1 VDFKKFLFMAG
12 ALTHDKRFAPLAVK
26 ALEEYYASPEGQS
39 RAPSDGSYVVNDPEI
54 EIYMALARLA
64 DPASVEPLQK
74 FYKSGDDDTRE
85 LVVHAIGA
93 VESPEAEAFLVEAL
107 KTGESVNV
115 TWNPDYVKS
124 APNIRDKQ
132 VVDWLA
138 TGAMAAATMGD
149 QDFKAPLEKL
159 AKNPQPA
166 VANAARKALEH
177 LASLA
182 AAAPAEQ
189 PKPSEAE

>member
-1 VDFKKFLFMAG
+1 
-12 ALTHDKRFAPLAVK
+12 
-26 ALEEYYASPEGQS
+26 
-39 RAPSDGSYVVNDPEI
+39 VVNDPEI

-115 TWNPDYVKS
+115 TWNAATRLAARKNPAAKAAVMKLLDPDYVKS